1 MKTVITLG
9 STLTLAALMGSAAFA
24 DTTGT
29 VAFRMPDQASRRY
42 EQHDFP
48 GFQAEMASLCPACTV
63 IYQNANADVALRQQ
77 FNAVITHGVREKGLG
92 VIMTS
97 HNMADARAVAD
108 RIVVPRLGRNS
119 GIFTPDA
126 RSSLAMQKWCLP
138 KDAPFAALDCSVL
151 ITVHALRLH
160 SSVDRS
166 VQSIPSLLR

>member
-1 MKTVITLG
+1 MKTLVTLG
-9 STLTLAALMGSAAFA
+9 STLTVAALMGSAAFA

-29 VAFRMPDQASRRY
+29 EAFRMPDQASTRY

-63 IYQNANADVALRQQ
+63 IYQNANADVALQQQQ
-77 FNAVITHGVREKGLG
+77 FNAVIAHGVREKGLG

-97 HNMADARAVAD
+97 HNMADVRAIAD
-108 RIVVPRLGRNS
+108 QIVVPRLGRNN

-138 KDAPFAALDCSVL
+138 KDTHLPLWTAAF
-151 ITVHALRLH
+151 
-160 SSVDRS
+160 
-166 VQSIPSLLR
+166 